1 MDSLTGPTVT
11 STTEAARNAVLRNR
25 AQELEAQFLAEM
37 LRHTGL
43 RRPPESFGGG
53 SGEDQFSSFLRQEQ
67 ATAIARRG
75 GIGLSEH
82 LFNAM
87 KARDNVSR

>member
-43 RRPPESFGGG
+43 GRPPESFGGG